1 MKGVLHMKN
10 LGIIIILIGFSQIA
24 LAETK
29 NACFNVEGMTCAT
42 CTVTTK
48 AAVKKL
54 NGIKDIQVSLDE
66 KSAVI
71 KYDDA
76 LTSSDEIKKKI
87 DSVGY
92 KATAKQCDKG

>member
-1 MKGVLHMKN
+1 MKN

-29 NACFNVEGMTCAT
+29 NACFNVEGMTCVT

-92 KATAKQCDKG
+92 KATSKQCDKG

>member
-1 MKGVLHMKN
+1 M
-10 LGIIIILIGFSQIA
+10 A
-24 LAETK
+24 LPVVDRGKSASAFELK
-29 NACFNVEGMTCAT
+29 
-42 CTVTTK
+42 
-48 AAVKKL
+48 
-54 NGIKDIQVSLDE
+54 

-92 KATAKQCDKG
+92 KATSKQCDKG

>member
-1 MKGVLHMKN
+1 MKN

-48 AAVKKL
+48 AAIKKL
-54 NGIKDIQVSLDE
+54 KGIKDVQVSLDE

-92 KATAKQCDKG
+92 KATSKQCDKG

>member
-1 MKGVLHMKN
+1 MKN

-71 KYDDA
+71 KYDDVE
-76 LTSSDEIKKKI
+76 LPPQNGQPS
-87 DSVGY
+87 
-92 KATAKQCDKG
+92 

>member
-1 MKGVLHMKN
+1 MKN
-10 LGIIIILIGFSQIA
+10 LGIIVMLIGVSQIA
-24 LAETK
+24 LAETR
-29 NACFNVEGMTCAT
+29 NACFSVEGMTCAT

-48 AAVKKL
+48 AAIKKL
-54 NGIKDIQVSLDE
+54 KGIKDVQVSLDE

-71 KYDDA
+71 KYDNA

-92 KATAKQCDKG
+92 KATSKQCDKG

>member
-1 MKGVLHMKN
+1 MKN

-29 NACFNVEGMTCAT
+29 NACFNVEGMICAT

-48 AAVKKL
+48 AAIKKL
-54 NGIKDIQVSLDE
+54 NGIKDVQVSLDE
-66 KSAVI
+66 RSAVI

-92 KATAKQCDKG
+92 KATSKQCDKG

>member
-1 MKGVLHMKN
+1 MKN
-10 LGIIIILIGFSQIA
+10 LGIIVMLIGFSQIA
-24 LAETK
+24 LAETR
-29 NACFNVEGMTCAT
+29 NACFSVEGMTCAT

-48 AAVKKL
+48 AAIKKL
-54 NGIKDIQVSLDE
+54 KGIKDVQVSLDE

-76 LTSSDEIKKKI
+76 LTSSDEIKNKI

-92 KATAKQCDKG
+92 KATSKQCDKG

>member
-1 MKGVLHMKN
+1 MKN
-10 LGIIIILIGFSQIA
+10 LGIIIMLIGFSQII

-29 NACFNVEGMTCAT
+29 NACFNVEGMTCAS
-42 CTVTTK
+42 CAVTTK
-48 AAVKKL
+48 VAVKKL
-54 NGIKDIQVSLDE
+54 NGIKHIKVSFDE

-92 KATAKQCDKG
+92 KATSEKCDKG

>member
-1 MKGVLHMKN
+1 MKN
-10 LGIIIILIGFSQIA
+10 LGIIVMLIGFSQIA
-24 LAETK
+24 LAETR
-29 NACFNVEGMTCAT
+29 NACFSVEGMTCAT

-48 AAVKKL
+48 AAIKKL
-54 NGIKDIQVSLDE
+54 KGIKDVQVSLDE
-66 KSAVI
+66 RSAVI

-92 KATAKQCDKG
+92 KATSKQCDKG

>member
-1 MKGVLHMKN
+1 MKN
-10 LGIIIILIGFSQIA
+10 LGIFIMLIGFSQIT

-29 NACFNVEGMTCAT
+29 NACFNVEGMTCVT

-92 KATAKQCDKG
+92 KATSKQCDKG

>member
-1 MKGVLHMKN
+1 MKN
-10 LGIIIILIGFSQIA
+10 LGIIVMLIGFSQIA
-24 LAETK
+24 LAETR
-29 NACFNVEGMTCAT
+29 NACFSVEGMTCAT

-48 AAVKKL
+48 AAIKKL
-54 NGIKDIQVSLDE
+54 KGIKDIQVSLDE

-92 KATAKQCDKG
+92 KATSKQCDKG

>member
-1 MKGVLHMKN
+1 M
-10 LGIIIILIGFSQIA
+10 LIGFSQIT

-29 NACFNVEGMTCAT
+29 NACFNVEGMTCVT

-92 KATAKQCDKG
+92 KATSKQCDKG

>member
-1 MKGVLHMKN
+1 MKF
-10 LGIIIILIGFSQIA
+10 LGIVILSVGLSQVA
-24 LAETK
+24 LADTK
-29 NACFNVEGMTCAT
+29 NACFNVEGMTCVT

-48 AAVKKL
+48 AAIKKL
-54 NGIKDIQVSLDE
+54 NGIKDIQVSLEE

-76 LTSSDEIKKKI
+76 LTSSDEIRKKI

-92 KATAKQCDKG
+92 KATSKQCDKG

>member
-1 MKGVLHMKN
+1 MKN
-10 LGIIIILIGFSQIA
+10 LGIIVMLIGFSQIA
-24 LAETK
+24 LAETR
-29 NACFNVEGMTCAT
+29 NACFSVEGLTCAT

-48 AAVKKL
+48 AAIKKL
-54 NGIKDIQVSLDE
+54 KGIKDVQVSLDE

-92 KATAKQCDKG
+92 KATSKQCDKG

>member
-1 MKGVLHMKN
+1 MRN
-10 LGIIIILIGFSQIA
+10 FGIIIMLLGFSQIA

-29 NACFNVEGMTCAT
+29 NACFNVEGMTCAA

-54 NGIKDIQVSLDE
+54 DGIKDIQVSLDE
-66 KSAVI
+66 RSAVI

-92 KATAKQCDKG
+92 KATSKQCDKG

>member
-1 MKGVLHMKN
+1 MKN
-10 LGIIIILIGFSQIA
+10 LGIIIIFIGFSQIA

-92 KATAKQCDKG
+92 KATSKQCD

>member
-1 MKGVLHMKN
+1 MKN
-10 LGIIIILIGFSQIA
+10 LGIIIMLIGFSQIT

-66 KSAVI
+66 KRAVI

-92 KATAKQCDKG
+92 KATSKQCDKG